1 VATFIEA
8 EDDNFSLFNYVNELN
23 GEVDK
28 LEVISLPMHTSTHTC
43 MHTHAWIHT
52 HTHTQVN
59 FESEWT
65 ELGKLMQHDAKIK
78 AFVKQVYLKPP

>member
-1 VATFIEA
+1 MQA
-8 EDDNFSLFNYVNELN
+8 EQEQVREREGGGKRERRDTRARA
-23 GEVDK
+23 
-28 LEVISLPMHTSTHTC
+28 HT
-43 MHTHAWIHT
+43 HT

-78 AFVKQVYLKPP
+78 AFVKQAYRKPP